1 MVGNSPL
8 DGSRAITESTTEV
21 GTGETKRSTGTDRGQ
36 NNEGSKLG
44 NPSNQERSGSIGSK
58 GANDRDVSTIQ
69 PGKGPKPDTDNRAG
83 DVSDSKQTPV
93 LESGI
98 SYDR

>member
-36 NNEGSKLG
+36 NNESSKLG
-44 NPSNQERSGSIGSK
+44 NPGNQERSGSIGSK
-58 GANDRDVSTIQ
+58 GANDRDDSTIQ
-69 PGKGPKPDTDNRAG
+69 PGKGTKPDTDNRAG
-83 DVSDSKQTPV
+83 DGSDKKQAPSLNKAVNKT
-93 LESGI
+93 S
-98 SYDR
+98 